1 MYYENLPIFRSAMN
15 LAVYIETI
23 VKSFE
28 KYHKYTIG
36 VNLRERA
43 QKMLFLISQANM
55 AQDKTKKLLQLRDMC
70 EMMKIT
76 IALAKELKAFRSFKQ
91 FERSAKL
98 AVEVCRQ
105 SQAWLKS
112 SAGVLHASV

>member
-36 VNLRERA
+36 ENLRQRS

-55 AQDKTKKLLQLRDMC
+55 AKDKSKRLYQLRDMC
-70 EMMKIT
+70 EMLKIT
-76 IALAKELKAFRSFKQ
+76 IWLAKELKAFRSFKQ
-91 FERSAKL
+91 FERCSKL
-98 AVEVCRQ
+98 TIEVCRQ

-112 SAGVLHASV
+112 SAGVLHVYM

>member
-36 VNLRERA
+36 ENLRQIERC
-43 QKMLFLISQANM
+43 S
-55 AQDKTKKLLQLRDMC
+55 KL
-70 EMMKIT
+70 T
-76 IALAKELKAFRSFKQ
+76 I
-91 FERSAKL
+91 
-98 AVEVCRQ
+98 EVCRQ

-112 SAGVLHASV
+112 SAGVLHVYM

>member
-1 MYYENLPIFRSAMN
+1 MYYENLPIFHVAMN

-28 KYHKYTIG
+28 RYHKYTIG
-36 VNLRERA
+36 VNLRERT

-55 AQDKTKKLLQLRDMC
+55 ANDRVSKLFELREMC
-70 EMMKIT
+70 EMTKIT
-76 IALAKELKAFRSFKQ
+76 IQLAQELKAFRNFKQ
-91 FERSAKL
+91 FEQSTKL
-98 AVEVCRQ
+98 AVEVCKQ

-112 SAGVLHASV
+112 SAGVLHARM

>member
-1 MYYENLPIFRSAMN
+1 MN

-36 VNLRERA
+36 VNLRERT

-55 AQDKTKKLLQLRDMC
+55 AQDKILKLFQLRDMC
-70 EMMKIT
+70 EMIKIT
-76 IALAKELKAFRSFKQ
+76 IQLAKELKAFRSFKQ
-91 FERSAKL
+91 FEQSTKL
-98 AVEVCRQ
+98 TIEVCRQ

-112 SAGVLHASV
+112 SAGVLHVHM